1 MNKTFAAV
9 TMLGLSLAFLPQAHA
24 DTWSKRT
31 TITVHQAIQ
40 VPGAILEP
48 GKYVMKL
55 HDLGSSRNIV
65 QISNEQEDGV
75 VATMLTI
82 PHYRQTATDKTEFR
96 FWEIA
101 EGQPKPLRVWFYP
114 GELMGREFLYSKG
127 FATII
132 AKAAH
137 VQVPAVDTEAKT
149 EAALEKAH
157 IELVNESGVEKAMD
171 LAAYEKTELSH
182 PDILLSHP
190 DILLSHPEV
199 TKLEH
204 AIQGQPE
211 PAPSLLA
218 QAVKP
223 DSHSPAP
230 VHYATLPATASPLPL
245 AGLVSLGALAAGLGI
260 RRIAVRM

>member
-9 TMLGLSLAFLPQAHA
+9 TMFGLSLAFLPEAHA

-31 TITVHQAIQ
+31 MITVHQAIQ

-48 GKYVMKL
+48 GKYVIKI
-55 HDLGSSRNIV
+55 HDGAGSRNVV
-65 QISNEQEDGV
+65 QISNEREDSV

-82 PHYRQTATDKTEFR
+82 PHYRQSATDKTEFR

-127 FATII
+127 FATRI

-137 VQVPAVDTEAKT
+137 VEVPAIDTEAKT

-157 IELVNESGVEKAMD
+157 LEMVNEGGVEKALD

-182 PDILLSHP
+182 PDIP
-190 DILLSHPEV
+190 LSHPEIAM
-199 TKLEH
+199 LEQT
-204 AIQGQPE
+204 IQGQPE
-211 PAPSLLA
+211 SAPSLVA
-218 QAVKP
+218 QAKP
-223 DSHSPAP
+223 DSHSPSP
-230 VHYATLPATASPLPL
+230 VHYDSLPATASPLPL
-245 AGLVSLGALAAGLGI
+245 AGLASLGALAAGLGI
-260 RRIAVRM
+260 RRIATRM